1 MEDAKAILKKI
12 FVSNEKNQ
20 ITNQLI
26 SQEAIQEF
34 INYLSNDNVLLKTK
48 VDLLT
53 ILKEKFMEYRM
64 LIEYFSTINHKS
76 IYIYLIEI
84 YISEKNDNREN
95 DRS

>member
-34 INYLSNDNVLLKTK
+34 INYLSQ
-48 VDLLT
+48 
-53 ILKEKFMEYRM
+53 ILFPASPE
-64 LIEYFSTINHKS
+64 
-76 IYIYLIEI
+76 
-84 YISEKNDNREN
+84 
-95 DRS
+95 